1 MHFNQLHINTPL
13 MQSVALSQYING
25 NVWLKIEAM
34 QPSGSFKTRGIGL
47 ACREY
52 ISNGAERL
60 VTSSGG
66 NAGLAV
72 AYAGRKYGVK
82 TTVVVP
88 ETTTQK
94 AIELIQAEQAE
105 VIVEGASWDE
115 SHQYACNL
123 YKGESAY
130 IHPFDDPLVWKGH
143 ATMID
148 EIAELE
154 LTPDAVV
161 LSVGGGGL
169 LCGVLEGLHR
179 HGWTD
184 VPVIAVETEGA
195 DSLRQAVLA
204 DKLVSLAAI
213 ESIATTLGAKRVTQT
228 ALDWTKKHKVINHV
242 VSDLKAVE
250 ACAKFVDHH
259 RILVEPAC
267 GASLSAIYQ
276 PIESLQDK
284 RDILV
289 VVCGGVGVSMK
300 QLQKWLQELS

>member
-1 MHFNQLHINTPL
+1 MINGPRSSAQIKPIASKQFFPVHRIRKMHFNQLHINTPL

-52 ISNGAERL
+52 IANGAERL

-115 SHQYACNL
+115 SHQYACNVQGGKCL
-123 YKGESAY
+123 
-130 IHPFDDPLVWKGH
+130 HPSLRRSPR
-143 ATMID
+143 
-148 EIAELE
+148 
-154 LTPDAVV
+154 
-161 LSVGGGGL
+161 
-169 LCGVLEGLHR
+169 LEG
-179 HGWTD
+179 T
-184 VPVIAVETEGA
+184 
-195 DSLRQAVLA
+195 
-204 DKLVSLAAI
+204 
-213 ESIATTLGAKRVTQT
+213 
-228 ALDWTKKHKVINHV
+228 
-242 VSDLKAVE
+242 
-250 ACAKFVDHH
+250 CDHD
-259 RILVEPAC
+259 R
-267 GASLSAIYQ
+267 
-276 PIESLQDK
+276 
-284 RDILV
+284 
-289 VVCGGVGVSMK
+289 
-300 QLQKWLQELS
+300 

>member
-1 MHFNQLHINTPL
+1 
-13 MQSVALSQYING
+13 MQSLALSQYING

-52 ISNGAERL
+52 ISNGAGRL

-94 AIELIQAEQAE
+94 AIELIKAEQAE
-105 VIVEGASWDE
+105 VIIEGASWDE
-115 SHQYACNL
+115 SHRYASNL
-123 YKGESAY
+123 HKGESAY
-130 IHPFDDPLVWKGH
+130 IHPFDDPLVWNGH
-143 ATMID
+143 ATMMD
-148 EIAELE
+148 EIAASE

-179 HGWTD
+179 NGWTD
-184 VPVIAVETEGA
+184 VPVVAVETEGA
-195 DSLRQAVLA
+195 DSLHQAVLA
-204 DKLVSLAAI
+204 DQLISLTAI

-228 ALDWTKKHKVINHV
+228 ALGWTRKHNVITHV
-242 VSDLKAVE
+242 VSDLDAVE
-250 ACAKFVDHH
+250 ACAKFLDHH

-267 GASLSAIYQ
+267 GASLSTIYQ

-284 RDILV
+284 QNVLV
-289 VVCGGVGVSMK
+289 IACGGVGVSIA
-300 QLQKWLQELS
+300 QLQEWLQELS